1 MSSSF
6 EVQGMEQIQRRL
18 MELGKQ
24 AKKVENKAILAGAEI
39 LAEKMRQE
47 VPVSDI
53 NHVHIRD
60 DIQVSKVKRK
70 DGVPFVEVG
79 PGKETAWRAKFVEL
93 GTTKMPPDPFMSRS
107 AKLTQ
112 EPVKSEMKSELRR
125 GLGL

>member
-1 MSSSF
+1 MGASF
-6 EVQGMEQIQRRL
+6 EFDGMEQIQRRL
-18 MELGKQ
+18 AALG
-24 AKKVENKAILAGAEI
+24 ADRKKVENKAILAGAEL
-39 LAEKMRQE
+39 LAEKMREE

-79 PGKETAWRAKFVEL
+79 PGKETNWRAKFIEL
-93 GTTKMPPDPFMSRS
+93 GTSKLPANPFITRSVRLTK
-107 AKLTQ
+107 
-112 EPVKSEMKSELRR
+112 EPVKSKLKNELKS